1 MSSNRP
7 IYHRILINIPCRVG
21 QKARMYQRQVNISA
35 GGVAFIVMAEIADH
49 LIQSKNVNFSFEINQ
64 IYFQFDAEVVKRD
77 DRNFKTIIALRF
89 VNVDAKTRNT
99 LDGIIDSLGGYLP
112 DELNK
117 KQKYIAAYIANQT
130 NTASS
135 PIEPEIIKKTPQKH
149 HENEEDIDIVKLDN
163 FFKEF
168 NL

>member
-112 DELNK
+112 DELSK
-117 KQKYIAAYIANQT
+117 KQKYIAKQS
-130 NTASS
+130 NTAS